1 MNTASADP
9 GMLNL
14 VGKPYRRHTV
24 IVTRRYFN
32 ALAAASAF
40 MPGIVADRA
49 SAQAWPTRPVRLVVP
64 FAAGGPTD
72 VIARIVGERLAKSW
86 GQQVLI
92 ENRPGGGTSIANEM
106 VIRSEPDGYT
116 MLMGGSS
123 QATMRS
129 LYRSLSYDPINDFAP
144 VAFIC
149 SFSFFMYVPT

>member
-1 MNTASADP
+1 M
-9 GMLNL
+9 
-14 VGKPYRRHTV
+14 

-49 SAQAWPTRPVRLVVP
+49 SAQAWPTRPVRLIVP

-149 SFSFFMYVPT
+149 SFSFFMYVPTSLPGEVGQRIHRLCQGQLS